1 MLLRVMCRYAILKGN
16 TEGLASA
23 KRSEAPDEGPGRTLM
38 TPDFLQDWFRSP
50 VRPRIVVLGNQ
61 KGGSGKSTTAIHL
74 MFGLM
79 NCGYAVGSV
88 DLDGDQATLTH
99 FIENRRRAVAEGDQT
114 LSLPEHRLVENSVAR
129 NAAAAEKDQ
138 TAQVARAFTGLL
150 DQDYIVVDTPGSD
163 TFLSRL
169 GHALADILVTP
180 LNDSYLDLDVLV
192 RIGRDGKT
200 ITGPSSYSLAVLDR
214 WGLRMM
220 AGGRP
225 LDWVVTRNRLSHQR
239 TRNQRQMERLLERLA
254 PALGYRLAPGFGERV
269 IYRELFAQGL
279 TVLDLP
285 EPGRWRIGNKS
296 HAAARNEVWALMK
309 SIGLTEDRRAG
320 RPWLARAASG

>member
-1 MLLRVMCRYAILKGN
+1 
-16 TEGLASA
+16 
-23 KRSEAPDEGPGRTLM
+23 M
-38 TPDFLQDWFRSP
+38 TPDFLQDWFRNP
-50 VRPRIVVLGNQ
+50 VRPRVVVLGNQ

-74 MFGLM
+74 VFGLM

-99 FIENRRRAVAEGDQT
+99 FIENRKRLAAEGDAI
-114 LSLPEHRLVENSVAR
+114 LGMPEHRLVESSLERSVAG
-129 NAAAAEKDQ
+129 AEEDEA
-138 TAQVARAFTGLL
+138 AQVAGAFAELL

-169 GHALADILVTP
+169 GHILADILVTP

-192 RIGRDGKT
+192 RIGRDGQS

-214 WGLRMM
+214 WGLRIMV
-220 AGGRP
+220 GGRP

-239 TRNQRQMERLLERLA
+239 ARNHRQMDRLLDRLA
-254 PALGYRLAPGFGERV
+254 PSLGYRLAPGFGERV

-285 EPGRWRIGNKS
+285 EPGRWRLGNKS

-309 SIGLTEDRRAG
+309 SIGLAEESSADKRRAATG
-320 RPWLARAASG
+320 

>member
-1 MLLRVMCRYAILKGN
+1 
-16 TEGLASA
+16 
-23 KRSEAPDEGPGRTLM
+23 
-38 TPDFLQDWFRSP
+38 
-50 VRPRIVVLGNQ
+50 VRPRVVVLGNQ

-74 MFGLM
+74 MLGLM
-79 NCGYAVGSV
+79 NCGHSVGSV
-88 DLDGDQATLTH
+88 DLDGAQATLTH
-99 FIENRRRAVAEGDQT
+99 FIENRRRAAAEGDQT
-114 LSLPEHRLVENSVAR
+114 LGLPEHRVVEGSLER
-129 NAAAAEKDQ
+129 SAAEAERDEA
-138 TAQVARAFTGLL
+138 AQLARAFAELL

-180 LNDSYLDLDVLV
+180 LNDSFLDLDVLV
-192 RIGRDGKT
+192 RIGRDGQT

-214 WGLRMM
+214 WGLRMT

-225 LDWVVTRNRLSHQR
+225 LDWFVTRNRLSHQR
-239 TRNQRQMERLLERLA
+239 TRNQRQMEHLLTRLA
-254 PALGYRLAPGFGERV
+254 PALGYRLAPGFGERL

-285 EPGRWRIGNKS
+285 EPGRWRLGNKS

-309 SIGLTEDRRAG
+309 AVGLAEERRVR
-320 RPWLARAASG
+320 RPRLARAANG